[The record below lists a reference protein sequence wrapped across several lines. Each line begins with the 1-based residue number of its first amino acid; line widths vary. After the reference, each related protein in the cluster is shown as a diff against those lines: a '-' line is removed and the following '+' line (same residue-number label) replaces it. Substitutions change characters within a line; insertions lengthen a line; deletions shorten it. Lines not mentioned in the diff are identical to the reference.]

1 VKEWERLCPAHP
13 AHLRAPALW
22 LSFTSVHTPF
32 LLTPRLQ
39 PQTQMLK
46 RNTVISRGTSRF
58 KGVSFVARP
67 DGNHKWEARLGLKD
81 EAEVGAAA
89 GVAHV

>member
-1 VKEWERLCPAHP
+1 
-13 AHLRAPALW
+13 
-22 LSFTSVHTPF
+22 
-32 LLTPRLQ
+32 
-39 PQTQMLK
+39 MLK

-89 GVAHV
+89 GVAYIKVVAQELGCGGGTVNGWGAGGPAQHGYDAWRSAGLVGC